1 MKIDHSSYYRIRVT
15 NKGNGGSSYIGSFK
29 TEEEAQKRIKFLPAH
44 QRNDNFYSVNVEHM
58 EDMLSYS
65 FSD

>member
-1 MKIDHSSYYRIRVT
+1 MRLEPSSYYRIRIT

-29 TEEEAQKRIKFLPAH
+29 TKEEAQKKIEHVPAF
-44 QRNDNFYSVNVEHM
+44 QRNDNFYSLHIEQM
-58 EDMLSYS
+58 EDMIRYE

>member
-1 MKIDHSSYYRIRVT
+1 MKLDLSSYYRIRIT
-15 NKGNGGSSYIGSFK
+15 NKGNGGSSYVGSFK
-29 TEEEAQKRIKFLPAH
+29 TREEAQRRMEFLPAY

-58 EDMLSYS
+58 EDMLSYR